1 MTIEQHKPGWFVVSW
16 SLNHTL
22 LIFGLVRFDTVI
34 SRHAASA
41 SIGRTNARYHFMKPA
56 RVLLSRIRFR
66 NEMLQTEVNRLDE
79 HFNRYRILLKEP
91 EASIEV
97 LAENTAW
104 IEW

>member
-1 MTIEQHKPGWFVVSW
+1 
-16 SLNHTL
+16 
-22 LIFGLVRFDTVI
+22 
-34 SRHAASA
+34 
-41 SIGRTNARYHFMKPA
+41 
-56 RVLLSRIRFR
+56 
-66 NEMLQTEVNRLDE
+66 MLQTEVNRLDE